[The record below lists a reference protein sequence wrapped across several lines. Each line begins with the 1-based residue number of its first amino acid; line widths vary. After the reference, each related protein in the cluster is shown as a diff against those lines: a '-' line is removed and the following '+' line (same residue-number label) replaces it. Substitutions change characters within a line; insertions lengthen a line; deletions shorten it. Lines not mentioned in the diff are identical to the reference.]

1 MFRRFLKQDW
11 EVVAVLLS
19 ALIALILHFLHI
31 TEADVLMA
39 IAIVLMA
46 FLLIRD
52 IKRESQA
59 EHFASVEDQIENKLI
74 NIQSSLTIPEVTLI
88 GPSKLQ
94 AESIRF
100 AKRGKGEV
108 VLFNICLRMYQT
120 QQVFDIMLR
129 PFIENHNINSV
140 QFVLNPKEK
149 ERWETN
155 ITPKVSILADYKK
168 VKEPVWCD
176 IEENISFILAEAETE
191 GKAEAL
197 VSFWGEPFMAKSS
210 EANVPRYVLYVTE
223 TSELITSLK
232 ERERICRSS

>member
-1 MFRRFLKQDW
+1 MFKRLLKLNW
-11 EVVAVLLS
+11 EVVAILLAS
-19 ALIALILHFLHI
+19 VIALILHFLHFI
-31 TEADVLMA
+31 EIDVLMA

-59 EHFASVEDQIENKLI
+59 EHFASVENQIENKLI
-74 NIQSSLTIPEVTLI
+74 NIQTSLTIPEVTLI
-88 GPSKLQ
+88 GPSQLQ
-94 AESIRF
+94 SESIRF

-129 PFIENHNINSV
+129 PYIENPYITSV
-140 QFVLNPKEK
+140 QFLLNPKEK
-149 ERWETN
+149 ERWKTN
-155 ITPKVSILADYKK
+155 ITPKVSLYTGYKK
-168 VKEPVWCD
+168 VKEPIWCD
-176 IEENISFILAEAETE
+176 LEENISFILAETDTA

-210 EANVPRYVLYVTE
+210 EANVPRYVLYVRE

-232 ERERICRSS
+232 ERERISRSH

>member
-1 MFRRFLKQDW
+1 MFRRLLRQDW
-11 EVVAVLLS
+11 EIVAVLLS

-31 TEADVLMA
+31 TEIDVLMA

-59 EHFASVEDQIENKLI
+59 KHFSSVEDRIENKLI

-88 GPSKLQ
+88 GPSQLQ
-94 AESIRF
+94 TESIRF
-100 AKRGKGEV
+100 AKRGQGEV
-108 VLFNICLRMYQT
+108 ILYNICMRMYQS

-129 PFIENHNINSV
+129 PYIENPDITSI
-140 QFVLNPKEK
+140 QFLLNPKEK
-149 ERWETN
+149 ERWESN
-155 ITPKVSILADYKK
+155 ITPKVSLYSGHKK

-176 IEENISFILAEAETE
+176 LGENISFIMTGTDSE

-232 ERERICRSS
+232 ERERISRSS